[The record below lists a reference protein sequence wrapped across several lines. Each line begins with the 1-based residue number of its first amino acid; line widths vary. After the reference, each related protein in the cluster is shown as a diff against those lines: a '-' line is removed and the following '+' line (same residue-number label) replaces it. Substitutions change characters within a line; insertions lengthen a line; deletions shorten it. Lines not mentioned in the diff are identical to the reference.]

1 MVEIKT
7 RLVIRWLADLQEM
20 HAAASSPLMDAEQR
34 DSAKLRVAE
43 LLGQGE
49 LLINKVRQDL
59 GIDGTMCVCTK
70 PLPELGHSLRGDE
83 YCSCCGK
90 ARG

>member
-1 MVEIKT
+1 MIEINT
-7 RLVIRWLADLQEM
+7 RPVILWLVDVQDENEKASGEFFTDEQR
-20 HAAASSPLMDAEQR
+20 AAAKA
-34 DSAKLRVAE
+34 RVAT

-59 GIDGTMCVCTK
+59 GIDGTMCVCTE
-70 PLPELGHSLRGDE
+70 PLPELGHSLKGDE

-90 ARG
+90 ARS